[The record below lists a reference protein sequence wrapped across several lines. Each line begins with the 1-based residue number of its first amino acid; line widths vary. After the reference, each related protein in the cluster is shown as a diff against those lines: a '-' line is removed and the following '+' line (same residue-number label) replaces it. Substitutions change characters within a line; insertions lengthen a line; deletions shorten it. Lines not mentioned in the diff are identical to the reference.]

1 MGTQLEVTGERRHA
15 TYMMLIPAQFINMTD
30 NLEGERRVYEWVDGS
45 MDPRVDSVALEFAV
59 GGSNNKV
66 GSVITLLGWP
76 SIPQNIEWGCRIVAN
91 IIFFH

>member
-66 GSVITLLGWP
+66 GSVITLLTTCEQSMDQGWP
-76 SIPQNIEWGCRIVAN
+76 SIP
-91 IIFFH
+91 